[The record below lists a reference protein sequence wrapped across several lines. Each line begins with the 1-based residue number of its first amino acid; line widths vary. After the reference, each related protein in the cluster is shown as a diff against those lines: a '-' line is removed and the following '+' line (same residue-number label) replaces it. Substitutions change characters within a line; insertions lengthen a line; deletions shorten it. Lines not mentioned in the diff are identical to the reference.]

1 VDCPARVNTL
11 EACPYDL
18 VTVAATAMQMQKQT
32 HQATIDETKRATE
45 YLANERTFLAWV
57 RTSIAVISL
66 GFVLAR
72 FSVWLREL
80 SIQRQPDVRVHR
92 WGISLPIG
100 VAMMML
106 GGALTMLAAWRYHVV
121 NRDIERGKV
130 SADRGL
136 VVLVTVMVTLL
147 SVAMI
152 VFALLTAKQP

>member
-1 VDCPARVNTL
+1 
-11 EACPYDL
+11 
-18 VTVAATAMQMQKQT
+18 MQMQKQRDET
-32 HQATIDETKRATE
+32 TIDETKRATE

-80 SIQRQPDVRVHR
+80 SIQRQPQIRIHR

-100 VAMMML
+100 VAMMIL
-106 GGALTMLAAWRYHVV
+106 GGALTTLAAWRYHVV

-136 VVLVTVMVTLL
+136 VVLVTAMVTLL
-147 SVAMI
+147 SAAMI